1 MHLVVCM
8 CVCVLVTRN
17 STISCFEVLFI
28 SSESCFLHLYTE
40 CQLNGNSISRDP
52 ISDQFQIFF
61 FFCYTPHPPDSIKK
75 AQRECSRDEFTCSDR
90 TCIPLYRKC
99 DQNPDCPDASDESL
113 RECYQSEYP
122 IRHLYLT
129 TTRSEVRQS
138 RFLCHAMP
146 YCAQHKTLIRK
157 NINVFDS
164 TSARLDMA

>member
-1 MHLVVCM
+1 MFWSFVY
-8 CVCVLVTRN
+8 
-17 STISCFEVLFI
+17 LFWI
-28 SSESCFLHLYTE
+28 LFSAPLHWMPIEWKFHFTWP
-40 CQLNGNSISRDP
+40 NFWSISN
-52 ISDQFQIFF
+52 IF